1 MTEGRHAQGTTTR
14 PRSQGEQLTDMIN
27 GLRDTLT
34 ARGLTVNQRRQ
45 RNYVLLEVRQSAVPM
60 AVDYQHRLD
69 GFANFAGLTQDVVF
83 YADPERPGC
92 YAWHLLWGEGL
103 RGEGEPSLQRICPAE
118 DTEQAAQMLE
128 RLLRLQPERGPTST
142 S

>member
-1 MTEGRHAQGTTTR
+1 MTERRHTHGTTR
-14 PRSQGEQLTDMIN
+14 PRSQGEQLTHMIDA
-27 GLRDTLT
+27 LRDELT
-34 ARGLTVNQRRQ
+34 ARGFTVNQRRT
-45 RNYVLLEVRQSAVPM
+45 RTYVLLEVRQSLVPT
-60 AVDYQHRLD
+60 AADYQHDLD

-83 YADPERPGC
+83 STDPERPGS

-118 DTEQAAQMLE
+118 DTGHAVRVLEQMLRLLPEQAPA
-128 RLLRLQPERGPTST
+128 ST